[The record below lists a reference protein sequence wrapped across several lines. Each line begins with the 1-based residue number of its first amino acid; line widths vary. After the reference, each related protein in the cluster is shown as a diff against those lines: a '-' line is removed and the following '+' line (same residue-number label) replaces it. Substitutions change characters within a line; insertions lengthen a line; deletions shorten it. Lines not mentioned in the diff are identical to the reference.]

1 MNKEPRKGVMD
12 VVEVGF
18 QTFFQSLSLSLSLS
32 TIVLVKKKNGEIRF
46 TIDYRKLNAVTQ
58 QITYTLPNLND
69 IFDATGMSGASIY

>member
-1 MNKEPRKGVMD
+1 LAFSPSS
-12 VVEVGF
+12 
-18 QTFFQSLSLSLSLS
+18 SLSLSLSLSLSFSLSLS
-32 TIVLVKKKNGEIRF
+32 TIVLVKKKNGEFRF